1 MRPTSCVSPALAPTG
16 AKAPELIVSQ
26 LPPRGRC
33 SRRAGD
39 RREPSKISV
48 RRSGGGP
55 EVLIYSRAPIA
66 STGRARSAR
75 LAGSARAKSARSA
88 EMPRIAANGLAGMYG
103 RPPLSA
109 WLSGSSAVA
118 IARPMPSPIRR
129 VVRSS
134 LLLRS
139 VQVAWGISLGPPPA
153 PVIARR
159 ARLRSSSAQI
169 FAARA
174 SVEGQRRVY
183 APGVTSPLSYARTTA

>member
-1 MRPTSCVSPALAPTG
+1 MRESCFGSDGGESAGAHRVATPASRALQQKGWRSTRAL
-16 AKAPELIVSQ
+16 KNQ
-26 LPPRGRC
+26 RPP
-33 SRRAGD
+33 
-39 RREPSKISV
+39 I
-48 RRSGGGP
+48 GGGP

-88 EMPRIAANGLAGMYG
+88 EMPRIAANGLAGTYG

-109 WLSGSSAVA
+109 WPSGSSAVA

-139 VQVAWGISLGPPPA
+139 VQVAWGISLGSPPA

>member
-1 MRPTSCVSPALAPTG
+1 MCESCFGSDGGESAGAHRVATPASRALQQKGWRSTRALKNQRPP
-16 AKAPELIVSQ
+16 I
-26 LPPRGRC
+26 
-33 SRRAGD
+33 
-39 RREPSKISV
+39 
-48 RRSGGGP
+48 GGGP

-134 LLLRS
+134 LLP
-139 VQVAWGISLGPPPA
+139 QVGARCLGISLGAPSA

-169 FAARA
+169 FAARGSA
-174 SVEGQRRVY
+174 EGQRRVY

>member
-1 MRPTSCVSPALAPTG
+1 MCESCFGSDGGESAGAHRVATPASRALQQKGWRSTRALKNQRPP
-16 AKAPELIVSQ
+16 I
-26 LPPRGRC
+26 
-33 SRRAGD
+33 
-39 RREPSKISV
+39 
-48 RRSGGGP
+48 GGGP

-75 LAGSARAKSARSA
+75 LVGSARAKSARSA

-118 IARPMPSPIRR
+118 AIARPMPSPIRR

-139 VQVAWGISLGPPPA
+139 VQVAWGSVWDRRLRLSSPAGRVCAPPQRRSLPLA
-153 PVIARR
+153 PLPKDRGASTRR
-159 ARLRSSSAQI
+159 A
-169 FAARA
+169 
-174 SVEGQRRVY
+174 
-183 APGVTSPLSYARTTA
+183 